1 MAGLDKFE
9 MKVHQFLPSNILKPF
24 INRFLVTESEGD
36 LTKQLLP
43 GTAPVM
49 ALRFKGAIYL
59 NNSETNLGFGITGM
73 SNVARPVHYTSGSAI
88 LLVLFNEGGATAF
101 INTPLNEF
109 AGLTVNLDNVFP
121 IDQVQRLEENL
132 GIVQTHADRIM
143 LVETFLLAQF
153 KRNDKDRMIS
163 KAVDIIKSGNGN
175 YKIKDLA
182 AALNINIDSFEKRF
196 RAQVGISPK
205 HFSSI
210 IRIHSVINTYQSHQ
224 NLTTVS
230 QKSGFF
236 DQAHFNRDFKIFT
249 GESPG
254 QFFKKGP
261 PKW

>member
-1 MAGLDKFE
+1 
-9 MKVHQFLPSNILKPF
+9 MKVHQFLPSDVLKPF

-36 LTKQLLP
+36 LTRQLLP

-59 NNSETNLGFGITGM
+59 NNTNLDFGLTGIYR
-73 SNVARPVHYTSGSAI
+73 VARPVHYTSGSAV
-88 LLVLFNEGGATAF
+88 LLVLFNEGGAAAF

-109 AGLTVNLDNVFP
+109 SGLTANLDNVFP
-121 IDQVQRLEENL
+121 AEQVQQLEESL
-132 GIVQTHADRIM
+132 DRVQTHAQRVST
-143 LVETFLLAQF
+143 VESFLLAQL
-153 KRNDKDRMIS
+153 KIKDKDPMIS
-163 KAVDIIKSGNGN
+163 KAIDIIKSRKGN

-182 AALNINIDSFEKRF
+182 AAMNINIDSFEKRF

-210 IRIHSVINTYQSHQ
+210 IRVSSVIRTYQSHQ
-224 NLTTVS
+224 DLTEVS
-230 QKSGFF
+230 LETGFF
-236 DQAHFNRDFKIFT
+236 DQAHFNRDFKTFT

-254 QFFKKGP
+254 QFFKKGV